1 MKETTP
7 APESPC
13 FDQWCRRFD
22 DILNHQAQKQELRN
36 YLGGFWGEIPPKKL
50 SCIVADPL
58 RMTYERL
65 HNF

>member
-36 YLGGFWGEIPPKKL
+36 YLGGFWGETPPKKTLLYSGL
-50 SCIVADPL
+50 SPQNDL
-58 RMTYERL
+58 
-65 HNF
+65 